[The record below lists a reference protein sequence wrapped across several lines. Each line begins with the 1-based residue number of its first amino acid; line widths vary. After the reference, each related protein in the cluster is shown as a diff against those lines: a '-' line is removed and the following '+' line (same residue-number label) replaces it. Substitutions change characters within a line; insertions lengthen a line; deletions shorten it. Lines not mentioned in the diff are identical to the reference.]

1 MNVFEW
7 WAVNAVYTPGKS
19 YGYKRDESSISYWN
33 SDSEQNGAIDV
44 IAVRRVDGTLC
55 CSPFHVKIG
64 NGRKRT
70 QHRQT
75 NKANS
80 GAVDTK
86 DKGIVK
92 LRRVVSKG
100 NETEDDAKFVS
111 MKVGAAGE
119 AFFVQKLPRHSST
132 NIGSKDFER
141 EKVVKFNNVQDD
153 LFFK

>member
-19 YGYKRDESSISYWN
+19 YGYNREDSSSYWH

-44 IAVRRVDGTLC
+44 IAVRRADGSLC

-64 NGRKRT
+64 NGRKRS
-70 QHRQT
+70 QHRGT
-75 NKANS
+75 
-80 GAVDTK
+80 VDKK

-92 LRRVVSKG
+92 LRRVSSYRH
-100 NETEDDAKFVS
+100 ETNDADAKFVS

-119 AFFVQKLPRHSST
+119 AFLCKSFHAKCQLMSAPKIM
-132 NIGSKDFER
+132 NAIGWLNSIMLKM
-141 EKVVKFNNVQDD
+141 K
-153 LFFK
+153 